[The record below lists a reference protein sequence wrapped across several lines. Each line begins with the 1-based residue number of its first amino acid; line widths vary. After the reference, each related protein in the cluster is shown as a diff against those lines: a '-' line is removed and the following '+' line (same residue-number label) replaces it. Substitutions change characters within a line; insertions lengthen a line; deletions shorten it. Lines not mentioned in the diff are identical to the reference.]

1 MLAALLAALLAAD
14 LLYLRQIWERCE
26 KMLTVLLDADIL
38 YLLFSL
44 LLEGLC

>member
-1 MLAALLAALLAAD
+1 MLSALLAALLAAD

-26 KMLTVLLDADIL
+26 KMLAVLLDVDIL
-38 YLLFSL
+38 YLLLFL